1 MTTESKNELINI
13 YLNNQEIKS
22 TILNDVTAERRYII
36 LQNDTL
42 QAENRNLNNRIHD
55 LENQIEELETDSAK
69 MERSATYIKG
79 MLKNFVEVD
88 KLYKIV
94 DKENTQLQSKMT
106 KIYIDMKSL
115 LFTNLIIYKVI
126 SMLIFSICFCIG
138 NPSIFFILDNLLCLY
153 IFYEYNSK
161 FKRNTNLSESE
172 NTMEIREKIKDIH
185 KSQDYIVDLI
195 DNC

>member
-1 MTTESKNELINI
+1 
-13 YLNNQEIKS
+13 
-22 TILNDVTAERRYII
+22 
-36 LQNDTL
+36 
-42 QAENRNLNNRIHD
+42 
-55 LENQIEELETDSAK
+55 